1 MSVSKNLGRVRLFW
15 RGLFNRSIQY
25 KFLDVVS
32 YNGSSYLV
40 INESNIPLGTLPTD
54 INYWSLIAEKG
65 NKGDNGDSFEI
76 KKTYPTIVDMQNDFS
91 NPLLIEG
98 NHKDENKLNNFVDN
112 LEWVTSKQNK
122 QYSIKSGRYDKIKE
136 TKNSLGKKHLSN
148 TYSKFHNV
156 SFDRNRNKWVGSIR
170 VNNKTIM
177 MKRFDSEIE
186 AALHVNF
193 IIDTLNLTDRP
204 KNIIT

>member
-1 MSVSKNLGRVRLFW
+1 MLNCNEIWKPVKGFEKLYEISNFGKVRNN
-15 RGLFNRSIQY
+15 RGLIM
-25 KFLDVVS
+25 
-32 YNGSSYLV
+32 
-40 INESNIPLGTLPTD
+40 
-54 INYWSLIAEKG
+54 
-65 NKGDNGDSFEI
+65 
-76 KKTYPTIVDMQNDFS
+76 KTYIINSGYEAIKFTVKNKRFNFLIHRLVLENFKPTT